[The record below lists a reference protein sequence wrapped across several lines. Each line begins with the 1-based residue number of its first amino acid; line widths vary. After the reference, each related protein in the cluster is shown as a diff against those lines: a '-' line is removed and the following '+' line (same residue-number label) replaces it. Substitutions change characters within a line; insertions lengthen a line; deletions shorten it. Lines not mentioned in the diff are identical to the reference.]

1 MRNGCPAGL
10 TVEET
15 CEVQELRLINR
26 PITVQIEKIDAP
38 EQYQQPVRD
47 YDRILNESDSKTWEE
62 GKGGYTFS
70 SVEGAVLALY
80 PAKRVASDDLEAHP
94 SGYYLEKKGELPANW
109 TVLDE
114 RNQKKTVTAKWT
126 VGKTPMVWEGIPAG
140 DYILEEIET
149 PPGYLTNQIE
159 VEIQETSKLQLIT
172 MQEDH
177 IKTAFFKYEEKDGK
191 KECLPNAYAA
201 ELTLYEAV
209 TDENGIV
216 MEADGTPRYD
226 REKWVTSWKTEDAK
240 AYSQGSDSFAARY
253 QKLYAEY
260 HTRFNTVAWCGY
272 TAEKQEETATEQGES
287 VRQLW
292 NLGNGSQVLVQV
304 TKNLQPDGKAGYSYD
319 FRWNYQTEGT
329 LISYDTSDGIH
340 RIDYLPLNPTKNDL
354 ASNRKK
360 GYYVLVETKTPSGY
374 QKAAPKPV
382 IVEETAEIQLYGLEN
397 RAKSVYISKLGSS
410 GEASEEAMYLAGAEL
425 AVFRAAQDGSLV
437 QEKEYLVERWI
448 SGSDGKFTEG
458 EAEKQ
463 EIPAG
468 WKAGDW
474 KPHRISP
481 IAYGVYYLVE
491 LSAPAGYR
499 LMEPKKFT
507 VAAASGETIEAVNTL
522 KQGRVRVEKV
532 DERKPEEKLAGAVF
546 EVKNRETGEKVQ
558 METDESGQAESPFL
572 PIGTIGENGSWI
584 PYHYEVRETMPPDG
598 YQLIPRVYEVLIED
612 QKECEVLTYDLTVPN
627 ETTKIKISKLDFD
640 TGLFVSGAKLAVY
653 EAGFLDGVYTEAGE
667 ALETWICDGETHVI
681 EGKLIAGHTY
691 FLKELEAPDG
701 YTVQKPMI
709 FTVSDTGRGINAARD
724 DANALETETA
734 DGLFDSI
741 TSLQVQGRKALRLV
755 RTLWDLDSGEE
766 FVLSSLMEASVPY
779 LEREKCEKEGVAE
792 GHRFELREIIEFSD
806 GSRRTIGKNTFRLN
820 WDENGHYPLTLRT
833 LKGTRYRL
841 EEYHQKE
848 TDGREVESWIP
859 ENRDGLGYIHE
870 IRNPEYSDPCGIRA
884 VSPIGK
890 DGAADAAGKC
900 NCI

>member
-1 MRNGCPAGL
+1 
-10 TVEET
+10 
-15 CEVQELRLINR
+15 
-26 PITVQIEKIDAP
+26 
-38 EQYQQPVRD
+38 
-47 YDRILNESDSKTWEE
+47 
-62 GKGGYTFS
+62 
-70 SVEGAVLALY
+70 
-80 PAKRVASDDLEAHP
+80 
-94 SGYYLEKKGELPANW
+94 
-109 TVLDE
+109 
-114 RNQKKTVTAKWT
+114 
-126 VGKTPMVWEGIPAG
+126 
-140 DYILEEIET
+140 
-149 PPGYLTNQIE
+149 
-159 VEIQETSKLQLIT
+159 
-172 MQEDH
+172 
-177 IKTAFFKYEEKDGK
+177 
-191 KECLPNAYAA
+191 
-201 ELTLYEAV
+201 
-209 TDENGIV
+209 
-216 MEADGTPRYD
+216 ME
-226 REKWVTSWKTEDAK
+226 
-240 AYSQGSDSFAARY
+240 F
-253 QKLYAEY
+253 
-260 HTRFNTVAWCGY
+260 
-272 TAEKQEETATEQGES
+272 
-287 VRQLW
+287 
-292 NLGNGSQVLVQV
+292 
-304 TKNLQPDGKAGYSYD
+304 
-319 FRWNYQTEGT
+319 
-329 LISYDTSDGIH
+329 
-340 RIDYLPLNPTKNDL
+340 
-354 ASNRKK
+354 
-360 GYYVLVETKTPSGY
+360 
-374 QKAAPKPV
+374 
-382 IVEETAEIQLYGLEN
+382 
-397 RAKSVYISKLGSS
+397 
-410 GEASEEAMYLAGAEL
+410 
-425 AVFRAAQDGSLV
+425 
-437 QEKEYLVERWI
+437 
-448 SGSDGKFTEG
+448 
-458 EAEKQ
+458 
-463 EIPAG
+463 
-468 WKAGDW
+468 
-474 KPHRISP
+474 
-481 IAYGVYYLVE
+481 
-491 LSAPAGYR
+491 SAPAGYR
-499 LMEPKKFT
+499 PMEPRKFI
-507 VAAASGETIEAVNTL
+507 VAAASEETIEAVNTL

-546 EVKNRETGEKVQ
+546 EVKNRETGERVQ

-572 PIGTIGENGSWI
+572 PIGTIGENGGWI

-667 ALETWICDGETHVI
+667 ALETWICDGKTHVI

-691 FLKELEAPDG
+691 LLKELEAPDG

-724 DANALETETA
+724 GVNALETETA

-890 DGAADAAGKC
+890 DGAAVLPGSVIVYEITYRNQSDKKENMKIGLEIPAGCELMTAASMGGAEQIGESWYWNIENVAAGSGGILRVAVLVGEHINENGQENHSGMTVTATIWGKTGKSYESFHPILSPGAIAIAGRVTGTAAALLRQVDITYTLYLKNAEGKELPGLISYTGSKSGTLRSGGSLTLSC
-900 NCI
+900 GESVVLTGMPWGTNYEVRAQVPAQTPDGLPIEWKSTGSTGRTSRQGNTALWEFHQNDRSVREVLKRGNRYRLHLRQHLFLWKRRFLKR

>member
-1 MRNGCPAGL
+1 MECIIWWNFRHRQ
-10 TVEET
+10 V
-15 CEVQELRLINR
+15 I
-26 PITVQIEKIDAP
+26 
-38 EQYQQPVRD
+38 
-47 YDRILNESDSKTWEE
+47 
-62 GKGGYTFS
+62 
-70 SVEGAVLALY
+70 
-80 PAKRVASDDLEAHP
+80 AS
-94 SGYYLEKKGELPANW
+94 
-109 TVLDE
+109 
-114 RNQKKTVTAKWT
+114 
-126 VGKTPMVWEGIPAG
+126 
-140 DYILEEIET
+140 
-149 PPGYLTNQIE
+149 
-159 VEIQETSKLQLIT
+159 
-172 MQEDH
+172 
-177 IKTAFFKYEEKDGK
+177 
-191 KECLPNAYAA
+191 
-201 ELTLYEAV
+201 
-209 TDENGIV
+209 
-216 MEADGTPRYD
+216 
-226 REKWVTSWKTEDAK
+226 
-240 AYSQGSDSFAARY
+240 
-253 QKLYAEY
+253 
-260 HTRFNTVAWCGY
+260 
-272 TAEKQEETATEQGES
+272 
-287 VRQLW
+287 W
-292 NLGNGSQVLVQV
+292 NLR
-304 TKNLQPDGKAGYSYD
+304 NL
-319 FRWNYQTEGT
+319 RW
-329 LISYDTSDGIH
+329 
-340 RIDYLPLNPTKNDL
+340 
-354 ASNRKK
+354 
-360 GYYVLVETKTPSGY
+360 
-374 QKAAPKPV
+374 
-382 IVEETAEIQLYGLEN
+382 
-397 RAKSVYISKLGSS
+397 
-410 GEASEEAMYLAGAEL
+410 
-425 AVFRAAQDGSLV
+425 
-437 QEKEYLVERWI
+437 
-448 SGSDGKFTEG
+448 
-458 EAEKQ
+458 
-463 EIPAG
+463 
-468 WKAGDW
+468 
-474 KPHRISP
+474 
-481 IAYGVYYLVE
+481 
-491 LSAPAGYR
+491 R
-499 LMEPKKFT
+499 LLR
-507 VAAASGETIEAVNTL
+507 ETIEAVNTL

-667 ALETWICDGETHVI
+667 ALETWICDGKTHVI

-691 FLKELEAPDG
+691 LLKELEAPDG

-724 DANALETETA
+724 GANALETETA

-890 DGAADAAGKC
+890 RRSSGAAGKY

>member
-1 MRNGCPAGL
+1 M
-10 TVEET
+10 
-15 CEVQELRLINR
+15 
-26 PITVQIEKIDAP
+26 
-38 EQYQQPVRD
+38 
-47 YDRILNESDSKTWEE
+47 
-62 GKGGYTFS
+62 
-70 SVEGAVLALY
+70 
-80 PAKRVASDDLEAHP
+80 
-94 SGYYLEKKGELPANW
+94 
-109 TVLDE
+109 
-114 RNQKKTVTAKWT
+114 
-126 VGKTPMVWEGIPAG
+126 
-140 DYILEEIET
+140 
-149 PPGYLTNQIE
+149 
-159 VEIQETSKLQLIT
+159 
-172 MQEDH
+172 
-177 IKTAFFKYEEKDGK
+177 
-191 KECLPNAYAA
+191 
-201 ELTLYEAV
+201 
-209 TDENGIV
+209 
-216 MEADGTPRYD
+216 
-226 REKWVTSWKTEDAK
+226 
-240 AYSQGSDSFAARY
+240 
-253 QKLYAEY
+253 
-260 HTRFNTVAWCGY
+260 
-272 TAEKQEETATEQGES
+272 
-287 VRQLW
+287 
-292 NLGNGSQVLVQV
+292 
-304 TKNLQPDGKAGYSYD
+304 
-319 FRWNYQTEGT
+319 
-329 LISYDTSDGIH
+329 
-340 RIDYLPLNPTKNDL
+340 
-354 ASNRKK
+354 
-360 GYYVLVETKTPSGY
+360 
-374 QKAAPKPV
+374 
-382 IVEETAEIQLYGLEN
+382 
-397 RAKSVYISKLGSS
+397 
-410 GEASEEAMYLAGAEL
+410 
-425 AVFRAAQDGSLV
+425 

-448 SGSDGKFTEG
+448 SGSDGKFTEE

-507 VAAASGETIEAVNTL
+507 VATASGETIEAVNTL

-558 METDESGQAESPFL
+558 METDESGQAESPLL

-667 ALETWICDGETHVI
+667 ALETWICDGKTHVI

-691 FLKELEAPDG
+691 LLKELEAPDG

-724 DANALETETA
+724 GANALETETA

-766 FVLSSLMEASVPY
+766 FVLSSLMEASAPY

-820 WDENGHYPLTLRT
+820 WDENGHCLLYT
-833 LKGTRYRL
+833 
-841 EEYHQKE
+841 
-848 TDGREVESWIP
+848 
-859 ENRDGLGYIHE
+859 
-870 IRNPEYSDPCGIRA
+870 SD
-884 VSPIGK
+884 
-890 DGAADAAGKC
+890 AADE
-900 NCI
+900 

>member
-1 MRNGCPAGL
+1 
-10 TVEET
+10 
-15 CEVQELRLINR
+15 
-26 PITVQIEKIDAP
+26 
-38 EQYQQPVRD
+38 
-47 YDRILNESDSKTWEE
+47 
-62 GKGGYTFS
+62 
-70 SVEGAVLALY
+70 
-80 PAKRVASDDLEAHP
+80 
-94 SGYYLEKKGELPANW
+94 
-109 TVLDE
+109 
-114 RNQKKTVTAKWT
+114 
-126 VGKTPMVWEGIPAG
+126 
-140 DYILEEIET
+140 
-149 PPGYLTNQIE
+149 
-159 VEIQETSKLQLIT
+159 
-172 MQEDH
+172 
-177 IKTAFFKYEEKDGK
+177 
-191 KECLPNAYAA
+191 
-201 ELTLYEAV
+201 
-209 TDENGIV
+209 

-226 REKWVTSWKTEDAK
+226 REKRVTSWKTEDAK
-240 AYSQGSDSFAARY
+240 AYSQGSDSFATRY
-253 QKLYAEY
+253 QELYAEY

-304 TKNLQPDGKAGYSYD
+304 TKNLQPDGKAGCSYD

-329 LISYDTSDGIH
+329 LVSYDTSDGIH

-410 GEASEEAMYLAGAEL
+410 GEASEEAIYLAGAEL
-425 AVFRAAQDGSLV
+425 AVFRAEQDGSLM

-448 SGSDGKFTEG
+448 SGSDGKFTEE

-558 METDESGQAESPFL
+558 METDESGQAESPLL
-572 PIGTIGENGSWI
+572 PIGTIGGNGSWI

-598 YQLIPRVYEVLIED
+598 YQLIPRVYEVLMED
-612 QKECEVLTYDLTVPN
+612 QKECEVLTYNLTVPN

-667 ALETWICDGETHVI
+667 ALETWICDGKTHVI

-691 FLKELEAPDG
+691 LLKELEAPDG

-724 DANALETETA
+724 GVNALETETA

-884 VSPIGK
+884 VSTIGK
-890 DGAADAAGKC
+890 DGAAVLPGSVIVYEITYRNQSDKKENMKIGLEIPAGCELMRKHGKMSH
-900 NCI
+900 I

>member
-1 MRNGCPAGL
+1 M
-10 TVEET
+10 
-15 CEVQELRLINR
+15 
-26 PITVQIEKIDAP
+26 
-38 EQYQQPVRD
+38 
-47 YDRILNESDSKTWEE
+47 
-62 GKGGYTFS
+62 
-70 SVEGAVLALY
+70 
-80 PAKRVASDDLEAHP
+80 
-94 SGYYLEKKGELPANW
+94 
-109 TVLDE
+109 
-114 RNQKKTVTAKWT
+114 TAKWT

-667 ALETWICDGETHVI
+667 ALETWDLRWGNT
-681 EGKLIAGHTY
+681 
-691 FLKELEAPDG
+691 
-701 YTVQKPMI
+701 
-709 FTVSDTGRGINAARD
+709 RD
-724 DANALETETA
+724 R
-734 DGLFDSI
+734 
-741 TSLQVQGRKALRLV
+741 RKADCRAHV
-755 RTLWDLDSGEE
+755 FSERTGSAGWIHCAETDD
-766 FVLSSLMEASVPY
+766 FH
-779 LEREKCEKEGVAE
+779 GV
-792 GHRFELREIIEFSD
+792 
-806 GSRRTIGKNTFRLN
+806 
-820 WDENGHYPLTLRT
+820 
-833 LKGTRYRL
+833 RYR
-841 EEYHQKE
+841 KG
-848 TDGREVESWIP
+848 D
-859 ENRDGLGYIHE
+859 
-870 IRNPEYSDPCGIRA
+870 
-884 VSPIGK
+884 
-890 DGAADAAGKC
+890 
-900 NCI
+900 

>member
-1 MRNGCPAGL
+1 M
-10 TVEET
+10 
-15 CEVQELRLINR
+15 
-26 PITVQIEKIDAP
+26 
-38 EQYQQPVRD
+38 
-47 YDRILNESDSKTWEE
+47 
-62 GKGGYTFS
+62 
-70 SVEGAVLALY
+70 
-80 PAKRVASDDLEAHP
+80 
-94 SGYYLEKKGELPANW
+94 
-109 TVLDE
+109 
-114 RNQKKTVTAKWT
+114 
-126 VGKTPMVWEGIPAG
+126 
-140 DYILEEIET
+140 
-149 PPGYLTNQIE
+149 
-159 VEIQETSKLQLIT
+159 
-172 MQEDH
+172 
-177 IKTAFFKYEEKDGK
+177 
-191 KECLPNAYAA
+191 
-201 ELTLYEAV
+201 
-209 TDENGIV
+209 
-216 MEADGTPRYD
+216 
-226 REKWVTSWKTEDAK
+226 
-240 AYSQGSDSFAARY
+240 
-253 QKLYAEY
+253 
-260 HTRFNTVAWCGY
+260 
-272 TAEKQEETATEQGES
+272 
-287 VRQLW
+287 RQLW

-304 TKNLQPDGKAGYSYD
+304 TKNLQLDGKVGYSYD
-319 FRWNYQTEGT
+319 FRWNYQAEGT
-329 LISYDTSDGIH
+329 LVSYDTSDGIH

-397 RAKSVYISKLGSS
+397 RAKSVYISKLGRS
-410 GEASEEAMYLAGAEL
+410 GEISEEAIYLAGAEL

-448 SGSDGKFTEG
+448 SGSDGKFTEE

-481 IAYGVYYLVE
+481 IAYGAYYLVE
-491 LSAPAGYR
+491 FSAPAGYR
-499 LMEPKKFT
+499 PMEPRKFI
-507 VAAASGETIEAVNTL
+507 VAAASEETIEAVNTL

-546 EVKNRETGEKVQ
+546 EVKNRETGERVQ

-572 PIGTIGENGSWI
+572 PIGTIGENGGWI

-667 ALETWICDGETHVI
+667 ALETWICDGKTHVI

-691 FLKELEAPDG
+691 LLKELEAPDG

-724 DANALETETA
+724 GANALETETA

-741 TSLQVQGRKALRLV
+741 TSLRVQGRKALRLV

-890 DGAADAAGKC
+890 DGAAVLPGSVIVYEITYRNQSDKKENMKIGLEIPAGCELMTAASMGGAEQIGESWYWNIENVAAGSGGILRVAVLVGEHINENGQENHSGMTVTATIWGKTGKSYESFHPILSPGAIAIAGRVTGTAAALLRQVDITYTLYLKNAEGKELPGLISYTGSKSGTLRSGGSLTLSCGESVVLTGMPWGTNYEVRAQVPAQTPDGLPIEWKSTGSTGRTSRQGNTVLWEFHQNDRRCAKC
-900 NCI
+900 SNVGIDTAWLNCWNWTVEKRKRWSRIR

>member
-1 MRNGCPAGL
+1 M
-10 TVEET
+10 
-15 CEVQELRLINR
+15 
-26 PITVQIEKIDAP
+26 
-38 EQYQQPVRD
+38 
-47 YDRILNESDSKTWEE
+47 
-62 GKGGYTFS
+62 
-70 SVEGAVLALY
+70 
-80 PAKRVASDDLEAHP
+80 
-94 SGYYLEKKGELPANW
+94 
-109 TVLDE
+109 
-114 RNQKKTVTAKWT
+114 
-126 VGKTPMVWEGIPAG
+126 
-140 DYILEEIET
+140 
-149 PPGYLTNQIE
+149 
-159 VEIQETSKLQLIT
+159 
-172 MQEDH
+172 
-177 IKTAFFKYEEKDGK
+177 
-191 KECLPNAYAA
+191 
-201 ELTLYEAV
+201 
-209 TDENGIV
+209 
-216 MEADGTPRYD
+216 
-226 REKWVTSWKTEDAK
+226 
-240 AYSQGSDSFAARY
+240 
-253 QKLYAEY
+253 
-260 HTRFNTVAWCGY
+260 
-272 TAEKQEETATEQGES
+272 
-287 VRQLW
+287 
-292 NLGNGSQVLVQV
+292 
-304 TKNLQPDGKAGYSYD
+304 
-319 FRWNYQTEGT
+319 
-329 LISYDTSDGIH
+329 
-340 RIDYLPLNPTKNDL
+340 
-354 ASNRKK
+354 
-360 GYYVLVETKTPSGY
+360 
-374 QKAAPKPV
+374 
-382 IVEETAEIQLYGLEN
+382 
-397 RAKSVYISKLGSS
+397 
-410 GEASEEAMYLAGAEL
+410 
-425 AVFRAAQDGSLV
+425 
-437 QEKEYLVERWI
+437 
-448 SGSDGKFTEG
+448 
-458 EAEKQ
+458 
-463 EIPAG
+463 
-468 WKAGDW
+468 
-474 KPHRISP
+474 
-481 IAYGVYYLVE
+481 E

-766 FVLSSLMEASVPY
+766 FVLSSLMEAFVPY

-890 DGAADAAGKC
+890 DGAAVLPGSVIVYEITYRNQSDKKENMKIGLEIPAGCELMTAASMGGAEQIGESWYWNIENVAAGSGGILRVAVLVGEHINENRQENHSGMTVTATIWGKTGKSYESFHPILSPGAIAIAGRRC
-900 NCI
+900 